1 MINKTKKKK
10 NHDEIALLAK
20 NNLDCIKD
28 LCRSLTESHIGP
40 DYFNV
45 IDLLRKYGYMKKEI
59 NKLETS

>member
-1 MINKTKKKK
+1 MIKKTKKKK

-45 IDLLRKYGYMKKEI
+45 IDLLRKYGI
-59 NKLETS
+59 

>member
-1 MINKTKKKK
+1 MIKKTKKKK

-45 IDLLRKYGYMKKEI
+45 IDFVKKIWLYEKR
-59 NKLETS
+59 NQ